1 MGYTENQLKY
11 TTFFS
16 VIIVSLNAGE
26 ELLKTVQSVL
36 NQSFQDY
43 EIIVKDAGSR
53 DGSLE
58 SLPDDKRIRRIVC
71 SDTGL
76 YHAMNQATEQAHGK
90 YLYYLNC
97 GDYLYDNM
105 VLQNVYTIAKSLPYG
120 QPHVLYGESY
130 YRNLQRMRIPPQNIT
145 RYFWSVSNI
154 CHQAVF
160 FSKDSLRQPEAY
172 DLSYQISADNELMVY
187 QFMKGIPFVSL
198 GFAVCSYE
206 GGGYS
211 ETEKGMKIGK
221 KEHQRIM
228 KTYFRGWERAVFLG
242 EHIIR
247 YLVRRIRR
255 KK

>member
-1 MGYTENQLKY
+1 MGHTENQLKH
-11 TTFFS
+11 TSFFT

-43 EIIVKDAGSR
+43 EIIIKDAGSK

-58 SLPDDKRIRRIVC
+58 QLPDDKRIRRIIC

-76 YHAMNQATEQAHGK
+76 YHAMNQATEQAQGK

-97 GDYLYDNM
+97 GDYLYDDM
-105 VLQNVYTIAKSLPYG
+105 VLKKVYTVAMSLPYV
-120 QPHVLYGESY
+120 QPYVLYGESY
-130 YRNLQRMRIPPQNIT
+130 YRNLQRMRIPPKTIT
-145 RYFWSVSNI
+145 PYFWSVSNI

-160 FSKDSLRQPEAY
+160 FSKDSLRQPDAY
-172 DLSYQISADNELMVY
+172 DLSYRISADNELMVY
-187 QFMKGIPFVSL
+187 QFLKGIPFVNL
-198 GFAVCSYE
+198 GFPVCSYE

-211 ETEKGMKIGK
+211 ETEKGMEIGK
-221 KEHQRIM
+221 KEHRQIM
-228 KTYFRGWERAVFLG
+228 KTYFHSWKRAVFLG
-242 EHIIR
+242 EHIIH
-247 YLVRRIRR
+247 YIGRRIRR